1 MSVYM
6 QSTLQCTGAGL
17 LPFLELMKKAKPIVE
32 AAGWRLDRAFIHNTG
47 KFNVVV
53 DIWELKDL
61 NAYHDGTLALQQDPF
76 FPEFKQGLDAYL
88 LSEEVIFLTKT
99 EYSP

>member
-17 LPFLELMKKAKPIVE
+17 MPFLALMKKAKPIVE
-32 AAGWRLDRAFIHNTG
+32 AVGWRLDRAFIHNTG
-47 KFNVVV
+47 RFNVVV
-53 DIWELKDL
+53 DIWELEDL
-61 NAYHDGTLALQQDPF
+61 NAYHTGTHALQTNPF
-76 FPEFKQGLDAYL
+76 FPEFKRGLDEFL

-99 EYSP
+99 D